1 MSLFL
6 VDISEQA
13 LASAEESVKAVQGV
27 GEVYSMVVDVG
38 NVAQVIALREKVF
51 DVFGEVRLGGR
62 ATGRTGRS

>member
-51 DVFGEVRLGGR
+51 DVFGEVSLGVR

>member
-6 VDISEQA
+6 VDISEEA
-13 LASAEESVKAVQGV
+13 LAKAEKSVKEVQGV

-51 DVFGEVRLGGR
+51 DVFGEVSHAVGLVVQAEGC
-62 ATGRTGRS
+62 

>member
-51 DVFGEVRLGGR
+51 DVFGEVSLGGR

>member
-51 DVFGEVRLGGR
+51 DVFGEVSLGER

>member
-51 DVFGEVRLGGR
+51 DVFGEASPGER
-62 ATGRTGRS
+62 ATGQTGRS

>member
-13 LASAEESVKAVQGV
+13 LATAEKSLKEVQGV

-51 DVFGEVRLGGR
+51 DVFGEVRSIG
-62 ATGRTGRS
+62 